1 MRFRALCCRK
11 LGSAGEAAG
20 GSGGG
25 LPASSPAGLASALGP
40 GATVAPSWTVRC
52 NVANPHTAVAL
63 RMSPRVPPLPLRSG
77 GSHALALDLCSASMR
92 ASESALFKMSRAGL
106 VAT

>member
-1 MRFRALCCRK
+1 MLARL
-11 LGSAGEAAG
+11 LEEAAVA
-20 GSGGG
+20 SP
-25 LPASSPAGLASALGP
+25 PASRLVSQAPLALVQH
-40 GATVAPSWTVRC
+40 VAPSWTVRC

-77 GSHALALDLCSASMR
+77 GSHALALDLCSASMP